1 MAIWRVNLY
10 PTSRHRH
17 PWEPPPPHLLAAAPF
32 QDPQSPPTLVAAPL
46 QRDTSSCLWSHSI
59 SLIPL
64 LIRAGRKCFVSCWPY
79 ERIYSSTT
87 TLASPLKAVKYTEV
101 HKISKKST
109 PVHTSSTNDSPIIT
123 KKTLPSH
130 SNSSSSLQ
138 NSPTSHEYS
147 PSYLRNRSSTN
158 RQLGKSAS
166 SSRLPLPVST
176 AVKKAWYWF
185 FHHIQG
191 HAGFEVVFVTTI
203 SPFFVFSDKL
213 IPTWSAAF
221 DL

>member
-1 MAIWRVNLY
+1 MLY
-10 PTSRHRH
+10 
-17 PWEPPPPHLLAAAPF
+17 
-32 QDPQSPPTLVAAPL
+32 
-46 QRDTSSCLWSHSI
+46 
-59 SLIPL
+59 
-64 LIRAGRKCFVSCWPY
+64 VSCWSN
-79 ERIYSSTT
+79 ECIYSSTT
-87 TLASPLKAVKYTEV
+87 TLDSPLKAVKYTEV

-138 NSPTSHEYS
+138 NSPTSHENS

-185 FHHIQG
+185 ITFIRV
-191 HAGFEVVFVTTI
+191 HAGLEVVLPYSNICSFA
-203 SPFFVFSDKL
+203 SFDELLP
-213 IPTWSAAF
+213 WSADF